1 MSQDQQAIETLLNIA
16 EQYAGHGKN
25 ITQQGAGAVKG
36 AHGDSA
42 LTTAEA
48 DLKVCFWSFS
58 WNSAAN
64 FGTDIARALRQ
75 LYFSSWFDWINQ
87 QRLSRCW

>member
-1 MSQDQQAIETLLNIA
+1 MKIVSFHLSAVDPANVSKDQQAIETLLNIA
-16 EQYAGHGKN
+16 EQYADHGKN

-48 DLKVCFWSFS
+48 DLKVCFW
-58 WNSAAN
+58 
-64 FGTDIARALRQ
+64 L
-75 LYFSSWFDWINQ
+75 
-87 QRLSRCW
+87 

>member
-48 DLKVCFWSFS
+48 DLKVCF
-58 WNSAAN
+58 
-64 FGTDIARALRQ
+64 
-75 LYFSSWFDWINQ
+75 
-87 QRLSRCW
+87 